1 MNNIGN
7 RSIHELIMRM
17 PCLAWPIGST
27 VSGKPFLQCSYFLD
41 GRATSW
47 RKNCLL
53 IELLQL
59 FQSQHLHGIG
69 YHVLIFRIHDWI
81 LVPTNGCRNELANGQ
96 WKSSTE
102 PPFLIDITNEGLV
115 KKKCPKVCVTNIP
128 PFYLILLQHWNCE
141 KATIRS
147 VVSLRM
153 RHSLQN
159 EIRLPTER
167 LNLLSNAPIIRV
179 CWNFCRL
186 TWMCDPNIT
195 SSTTLTGYIY
205 ITASVS

>member
-128 PFYLILLQHWNCE
+128 PFLFDTAPTLELWESYHQKCCFSPNEAQFAEWNQATNRTIKPAVKCSNYSGLL
-141 KATIRS
+141 KF
-147 VVSLRM
+147 
-153 RHSLQN
+153 LQ
-159 EIRLPTER
+159 ID
-167 LNLLSNAPIIRV
+167 LNVWS
-179 CWNFCRL
+179 
-186 TWMCDPNIT
+186 
-195 SSTTLTGYIY
+195 
-205 ITASVS
+205 